1 MEKSSIV
8 LGESGV
14 EVDAVL
20 VLDWV
25 WVAVIFYAVIYL
37 PQSRV
42 GLSDD
47 IPLQWGCT
55 ILSERQGL
63 FFLQGH
69 IATFR
74 VFTLKSVLEVDT
86 ILSVV
91 SGMVWEVQLGQGFQY
106 LLLVSAVFSM

>member
-37 PQSRV
+37 P
-42 GLSDD
+42 
-47 IPLQWGCT
+47 
-55 ILSERQGL
+55 
-63 FFLQGH
+63 
-69 IATFR
+69 
-74 VFTLKSVLEVDT
+74 
-86 ILSVV
+86 
-91 SGMVWEVQLGQGFQY
+91 
-106 LLLVSAVFSM
+106 